1 MVVHKGVKRSS
12 HRLQT
17 SHIVGNLKV
26 VVVIVTGVERLVKL
40 IVCHGMKA
48 FQVHPAVIF
57 AVDHLAHEPEIRFL
71 WRRSFPELFMNP
83 KSRTFAQSRRIL
95 VDIEVVDPELD
106 RVEQDTG
113 GSPGSRD
120 LSRGARNVPARPQ

>member
-40 IVCHGMKA
+40 IVCHGMQH
-48 FQVHPAVIF
+48 FRVHPAVIF
-57 AVDHLAHEPEIRFL
+57 AVDHLAHEPEIRFHGGGL
-71 WRRSFPELFMNP
+71 FPELFHEP
-83 KSRTFAQSRRIL
+83 EIQDVRAVQADP

-106 RVEQDTG
+106 RVKQILA
-113 GSPGSRD
+113 D
-120 LSRGARNVPARPQ
+120 LRVPEI